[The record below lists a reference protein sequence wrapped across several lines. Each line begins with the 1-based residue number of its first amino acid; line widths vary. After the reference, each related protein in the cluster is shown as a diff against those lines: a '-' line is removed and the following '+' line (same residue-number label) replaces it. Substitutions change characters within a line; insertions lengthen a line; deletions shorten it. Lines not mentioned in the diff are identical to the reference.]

1 MFIEALF
8 NAVIL
13 ISALILIYNRN
24 GKPSS
29 LSQGLIDPR
38 YFLLVGPI
46 IVCFTLGNLIINTII
61 VILISIKL
69 RSKLVTIK
77 HNFVRFEYIKSII
90 KNIIIIW
97 PILILVSLV
106 SKTIFY
112 EYSEQ
117 EIVRNIRISNSS
129 TELLSVFIMIVII
142 APIIEEIIFRGLIYR
157 VFKGLLGPFFGAF
170 ISSILFS
177 FVHLNLLSFPYLFIF
192 GIILCLYYEKEKTI
206 ITPILMHSI
215 LNGIMFSLIL
225 IK

>member
-1 MFIEALF
+1 M
-8 NAVIL
+8 
-13 ISALILIYNRN
+13 
-24 GKPSS
+24 
-29 LSQGLIDPR
+29 
-38 YFLLVGPI
+38 
-46 IVCFTLGNLIINTII
+46 
-61 VILISIKL
+61 
-69 RSKLVTIK
+69 
-77 HNFVRFEYIKSII
+77 
-90 KNIIIIW
+90 
-97 PILILVSLV
+97 LVSLV
-106 SKTIFY
+106 SKTILY

-117 EIVRNIRISNSS
+117 EIVRNIRISNNS

-142 APIIEEIIFRGLIYR
+142 APIIEEIIFRGLVYR
-157 VFKGLLGPFFGAF
+157 VFKGLLGPFFGAV